1 MKNWEIIASLLEREE
16 HALGSVVEYMI
27 HGYQSRNIPAQNIR
41 EESNSECPADNELL
55 MPCKNTQTF
64 WETIEREFEHHFQD
78 IDAHFNKLFKLRT
91 RRPGAKKLQ
100 PLDPWWY
107 LEDLEDSFEDVKE
120 YLLIRNRT
128 KCECLFKKLKN
139 EIKKGM
145 EPTPPTCPSVLGS
158 IPLER
163 KFRYVH
169 QNFYVRDN
177 SRFAMGH
184 TRMTTQGS
192 ARKNYNNHPF
202 RGIMQT
208 GTFALAHNG
217 VLDNDISL
225 RKSLHL
231 SRTRIETDSY
241 IAVQL
246 IVQKGILNFDSLRYM
261 AELLEGSFTITVL
274 GDDGSF
280 YIVKGDNPF
289 CLYFFPDCG
298 LYLYASTEEILRQA
312 LRKLQVPLGKSRKV
326 PVQCGEI
333 LRINQTG
340 RLDRETFDDSKLF
353 RFRYPRFLM
362 NDPYCR
368 SFPHAEKDTTH
379 LDELKTVALAFGYSP
394 EDIDLLAAQGF
405 TAEELEDLFYSGEI

>member
-145 EPTPPTCPSVLGS
+145 EPTPPTCPSVLG
-158 IPLER
+158 
-163 KFRYVH
+163 KF
-169 QNFYVRDN
+169 
-177 SRFAMGH
+177 G
-184 TRMTTQGS
+184 
-192 ARKNYNNHPF
+192 
-202 RGIMQT
+202 
-208 GTFALAHNG
+208 
-217 VLDNDISL
+217 
-225 RKSLHL
+225 
-231 SRTRIETDSY
+231 RI
-241 IAVQL
+241 
-246 IVQKGILNFDSLRYM
+246 G
-261 AELLEGSFTITVL
+261 
-274 GDDGSF
+274 
-280 YIVKGDNPF
+280 
-289 CLYFFPDCG
+289 CL
-298 LYLYASTEEILRQA
+298 
-312 LRKLQVPLGKSRKV
+312 
-326 PVQCGEI
+326 
-333 LRINQTG
+333 
-340 RLDRETFDDSKLF
+340 
-353 RFRYPRFLM
+353 
-362 NDPYCR
+362 
-368 SFPHAEKDTTH
+368 
-379 LDELKTVALAFGYSP
+379 
-394 EDIDLLAAQGF
+394 
-405 TAEELEDLFYSGEI
+405 

>member
-169 QNFYVRDN
+169 QMLNLEESAVCSLLPFLLTAYICNFSKNFFILR
-177 SRFAMGH
+177 
-184 TRMTTQGS
+184 GS
-192 ARKNYNNHPF
+192 TSVENAFINEECGVPLSQYNF
-202 RGIMQT
+202 I
-208 GTFALAHNG
+208 
-217 VLDNDISL
+217 IESL
-225 RKSLHL
+225 KSL
-231 SRTRIETDSY
+231 SRIFGFKD
-241 IAVQL
+241 L
-246 IVQKGILNFDSLRYM
+246 
-261 AELLEGSFTITVL
+261 
-274 GDDGSF
+274 
-280 YIVKGDNPF
+280 
-289 CLYFFPDCG
+289 
-298 LYLYASTEEILRQA
+298 LRQSS
-312 LRKLQVPLGKSRKV
+312 VS
-326 PVQCGEI
+326 
-333 LRINQTG
+333 
-340 RLDRETFDDSKLF
+340 
-353 RFRYPRFLM
+353 
-362 NDPYCR
+362 
-368 SFPHAEKDTTH
+368 
-379 LDELKTVALAFGYSP
+379 
-394 EDIDLLAAQGF
+394 
-405 TAEELEDLFYSGEI
+405 

>member
-64 WETIEREFEHHFQD
+64 WQTIEREFEHHFQD

-169 QNFYVRDN
+169 QMLNLEESAVCSLLPFLLTAYICNFSKNFFILR
-177 SRFAMGH
+177 
-184 TRMTTQGS
+184 GS
-192 ARKNYNNHPF
+192 TSVENAFINEECGVPLSQYNF
-202 RGIMQT
+202 I
-208 GTFALAHNG
+208 
-217 VLDNDISL
+217 IESL
-225 RKSLHL
+225 KSL
-231 SRTRIETDSY
+231 SRIFGFKDFFTEIKEVEPPKNSEMVRPAVFQPSSFPNLEDRHIRDLVFETWCVVIYKYLAGNTDPVCNSLLDKISFSDSY
-241 IAVQL
+241 I
-246 IVQKGILNFDSLRYM
+246 
-261 AELLEGSFTITVL
+261 
-274 GDDGSF
+274 
-280 YIVKGDNPF
+280 
-289 CLYFFPDCG
+289 
-298 LYLYASTEEILRQA
+298 LYLYYNNQHLYSHYLAESGTYSDSEILSDIF
-312 LRKLQVPLGKSRKV
+312 LRYEG
-326 PVQCGEI
+326 
-333 LRINQTG
+333 
-340 RLDRETFDDSKLF
+340 
-353 RFRYPRFLM
+353 
-362 NDPYCR
+362 
-368 SFPHAEKDTTH
+368 H
-379 LDELKTVALAFGYSP
+379 LN
-394 EDIDLLAAQGF
+394 I
-405 TAEELEDLFYSGEI
+405 